1 MANQPGVQ
9 LRMFPMQQGSHPET
23 ASLKPGGSPKSPVL
37 NSPCSSFFADL
48 MMFNCV

>member
-1 MANQPGVQ
+1 MILSISQHAMANQPGV
-9 LRMFPMQQGSHPET
+9 PHPET

-37 NSPCSSFFADL
+37 NSPCSSFFAGL